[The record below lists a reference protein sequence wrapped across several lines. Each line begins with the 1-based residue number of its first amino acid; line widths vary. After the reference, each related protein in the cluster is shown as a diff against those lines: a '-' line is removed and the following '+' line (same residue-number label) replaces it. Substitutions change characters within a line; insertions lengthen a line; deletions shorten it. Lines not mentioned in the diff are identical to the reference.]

1 MTRPEVL
8 RVRAN
13 VIHRMLSGFLR
24 WGLYGSSR
32 DGTWLPAN
40 KGEKYEVDGD
50 FLIHSGFL
58 SEDEQK
64 QYIHYRKG
72 NPGFVYIDLT
82 DMKKSEFEQS
92 FTNKTN
98 LIEVDGKKY
107 LSALESKTAT
117 SNMAVLTEDDT
128 SDQRFAHFLS
138 MVNALLPD
146 PFSASSQMVLEGDNT
161 YSLSFHGDLVNCIAC
176 SKWPQIASQWHKRQ
190 RKWPS
195 RSLVSRTNQLCFSS
209 GQQTFFS
216 WI

>member
-1 MTRPEVL
+1 
-8 RVRAN
+8 
-13 VIHRMLSGFLR
+13 
-24 WGLYGSSR
+24 
-32 DGTWLPAN
+32 
-40 KGEKYEVDGD
+40 
-50 FLIHSGFL
+50 
-58 SEDEQK
+58 
-64 QYIHYRKG
+64 
-72 NPGFVYIDLT
+72 
-82 DMKKSEFEQS
+82 MKNAEFEQS

-98 LIEVDGKKY
+98 LIETDGKKY

-176 SKWPQIASQWHKRQ
+176 SKWPQIASQWQRRQ

-195 RSLVSRTNQLCFSS
+195 CSLVQELTNCFSS